1 MVAPDVQRLAAVVVE
16 DQVVFTLTAL
26 CRASGADDEQVR
38 ALVIEGVLLPSGQ
51 RPDEWRFEGQAL
63 RRTRTALRLA
73 RDLELGFPALA
84 VVMDLLAEVE
94 HLRARLRRG

>member
-26 CRASGADDEQVR
+26 CRASGAEDEQVR
-38 ALVIEGVLLPSGQ
+38 ALVFEGVLLPSGQ
-51 RPDEWRFEGQAL
+51 RPDEWRFEGHAL